1 MPCIAIVND
10 ERPLAKMLAWNL
22 RADGHEVRCYH
33 RSDLALH
40 ALLQRPADLAL
51 IDGTNPPLGGI
62 ELFRRLRRH
71 TPMPVVFVSAWAP
84 EIETKLAGG
93 DLEAEDYI
101 QCPFSLAE
109 LRARIAAVLLKT

>member
-1 MPCIAIVND
+1 MPSIAIVNN
-10 ERPLAKMLAWNL
+10 ERPLAKMLACNL
-22 RADGHEVRCYH
+22 RADGHKVRCYH

-51 IDGTNPPLGGI
+51 IDCTNPPLGGI
-62 ELFRRLRRH
+62 ELLRRLRRR
-71 TPMPVVFVSAWAP
+71 TPMPVFFLSAWAW
-84 EIETKLAGG
+84 EIEAKLAGS

-109 LRARIAAVLLKT
+109 LRARIAAVLMNT